1 MRAISIQIQP
11 NRSSGMDMNSV
22 TVAFEEIAA
31 MTDLVEHHSFDS
43 GVDNG
48 PYFNFTF
55 GTSHARRLWSV
66 IKERVYA
73 DPEIGDH
80 MRRASM
86 AMCSSETGW
95 DSYDLLFHFDSTVPV
110 EDLT

>member
-1 MRAISIQIQP
+1 MRAISIQVQP
-11 NRSSGMDMNSV
+11 NRSSGMDMNGV
-22 TVAFEEIAA
+22 TIGFEEIAA

-73 DPEIGDH
+73 DPEIRGSHAQSLDGDVLE
-80 MRRASM
+80 RDWLGLVRPAVP
-86 AMCSSETGW
+86 
-95 DSYDLLFHFDSTVPV
+95 LRFHRPR
-110 EDLT
+110 